1 MAGPMGPSRKVAM
14 TLPMKLMVAPV
25 RAMRIINWFLPIPVR
40 KMKHWWPG
48 SSSAVT
54 KPRAI
59 MMEYVFAGTFPSHS
73 VRIGSPKAARATR
86 MGSEMASVAI
96 TVLEKSRA

>member
-1 MAGPMGPSRKVAM
+1 MAGPIGPSRNVKM
-14 TLPMKLMVAPV
+14 MLPTKLMEAPST
-25 RAMRIINWFLPIPVR
+25 AIRIIIWFRPMPVR

-59 MMEYVFAGTFPSHS
+59 MIEYVFGGTVPSHS
-73 VRIGSPKAARATR
+73 FRIGSPKAARATR
-86 MGSEMASVAI
+86 MGREMASVAI
-96 TVLEKSRA
+96 TVLENSRA